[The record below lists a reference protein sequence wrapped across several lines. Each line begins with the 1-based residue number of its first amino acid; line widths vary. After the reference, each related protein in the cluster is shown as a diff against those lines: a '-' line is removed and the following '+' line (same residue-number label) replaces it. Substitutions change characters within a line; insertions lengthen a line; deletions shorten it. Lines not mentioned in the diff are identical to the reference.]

1 MTARAG
7 HLPGAG
13 VALSLEP
20 LAWCLAEAVMNT
32 TFGLA
37 KAMTSAEAAL
47 MATEVET
54 IMTSLGW
61 PLSDLESNDL
71 VLIPRGMLEHCREC
85 GVWSLA
91 DDGSAS
97 FDQGGQ
103 P

>member
-1 MTARAG
+1 MA
-7 HLPGAG
+7 
-13 VALSLEP
+13 P
-20 LAWCLAEAVMNT
+20 LVWCLAEAVMNT

-54 IMTSLGW
+54 ILTSSGW

-71 VLIPRGMLEHCREC
+71 ILLPRGMLEHCPEC
-85 GVWSLA
+85 GVWSLV

-97 FDQGGQ
+97 FDQEGQ
-103 P
+103 A